1 MPDMMPRE
9 SGRALFNMLQFHKQ
23 CINSTVSVS
32 IPRMAY
38 QFHESN
44 RCGIDEVLTKIFII
58 KIAPKF

>member
-9 SGRALFNMLQFHKQ
+9 SGRALFNMLQFHEQ
-23 CINSTVSVS
+23 GINSTVSVS

-44 RCGIDEVLTKIFII
+44 RCGIDEVLTKFLS
-58 KIAPKF
+58 

>member
-38 QFHESN
+38 QFHEWHINSTN
-44 RCGIDEVLTKIFII
+44 QTDVELM
-58 KIAPKF
+58 KFLQKFLS